1 MIVKSRNSFFI
12 VEIEKKNSFV
22 IIDKLF
28 LKEAYLNF
36 Y

>member
-1 MIVKSRNSFFI
+1 MTVKSRNSFFI
-12 VEIEKKNSFV
+12 VEEIEKNSFV

-28 LKEAYLNF
+28 LQEAYLNF